1 MLPSWL
7 AIALGGALGSM
18 ARHGVN
24 VAVARTLGQA
34 SYTSTLLVNI
44 SGCAM
49 IGVLAGQLTVGR
61 LTMSP
66 TLRAFVFVGILGGF
80 TTFSTFGLDTLT
92 LVREG
97 RPGTAALN
105 AVGQVVVGLLAV
117 AGGYAA
123 GQRL

>member
-1 MLPSWL
+1 
-7 AIALGGALGSM
+7 M

-117 AGGYAA
+117 AGGYAV